1 VRNARPGPLAVQPP
15 RHGTMDPEL
24 AQAGGELGAWV
35 EADIDPARFDISE
48 DGVDVDVR
56 LADLAGR
63 AITTGRLPGAWL
75 HRRRL
80 VKYTADPT
88 VVVVNRAHDSPVS
101 TVGTQALGGVEVT
114 ADANGITGLRAG
126 SGRHTANLVLEPALP
141 DLATLTSGGRGVWR
155 LGVDDDPAVVG
166 GIWTAQRRG
175 DRVDLVLDVTRGW
188 RPKGLPPL
196 MAAVTRVAPVFRRWP
211 TTYRWTA
218 TVTLGDQPTLRSRW
232 ERKGDRRDQSYRRLT
247 R

>member
-88 VVVVNRAHDSPVS
+88 VVVVNRAHDSPV
-101 TVGTQALGGVEVT
+101 G
-114 ADANGITGLRAG
+114 
-126 SGRHTANLVLEPALP
+126 
-141 DLATLTSGGRGVWR
+141 GGRAPGWEAGR
-155 LGVDDDPAVVG
+155 AA
-166 GIWTAQRRG
+166 AQDA
-175 DRVDLVLDVTRGW
+175 DRVTSSIEVSW
-188 RPKGLPPL
+188 
-196 MAAVTRVAPVFRRWP
+196 
-211 TTYRWTA
+211 
-218 TVTLGDQPTLRSRW
+218 
-232 ERKGDRRDQSYRRLT
+232 
-247 R
+247 

>member
-1 VRNARPGPLAVQPP
+1 LRCPFDLQVWAVDRMLNFGIRDDPVYEGLELQVFDDPA
-15 RHGTMDPEL
+15 HGRGMIVLLKRRRDGRLDVYRQLGLTMDPEL

-48 DGVDVDVR
+48 DGVDIDVR

-101 TVGTQALGGVEVT
+101 TVGTQASEV
-114 ADANGITGLRAG
+114 
-126 SGRHTANLVLEPALP
+126 
-141 DLATLTSGGRGVWR
+141 
-155 LGVDDDPAVVG
+155 
-166 GIWTAQRRG
+166 
-175 DRVDLVLDVTRGW
+175 
-188 RPKGLPPL
+188 
-196 MAAVTRVAPVFRRWP
+196 
-211 TTYRWTA
+211 
-218 TVTLGDQPTLRSRW
+218 SR
-232 ERKGDRRDQSYRRLT
+232 
-247 R
+247 